1 MKGDFSRQTFA
12 AVKHYAKVL
21 MQQGRVQLDADWN
34 EQQSITEHRLTTE
47 SKDVVGASGAPQRN
61 AGFQITTAADG
72 KTLIIG
78 HGRYYV
84 DGILCENENDI
95 GYLNQPDFPNAQDV
109 VAQLTAAQATAAIIY
124 LDVWHRHVTALEDPL
139 MRETALGGPDTA
151 TRVRTVWQVKAL
163 SAKPPG
169 GGGVSCGD
177 PLTDWD
183 NL

>member
-12 AVKHYAKVL
+12 AAKQYAKVL
-21 MQQGRVQLDADWN
+21 MQQGRDKLNADWN
-34 EQQSITEHRLTTE
+34 EQQSITEHRRTTE

-124 LDVWHRHVTALEDPL
+124 LDVWHRHITPLEDPL
-139 MRETALGGPDTA
+139 MRETALAGPPTPPRTPTA
-151 TRVRTVWQVKAL
+151 APRQ
-163 SAKPPG
+163 PPPPHPPPPPRP
-169 GGGVSCGD
+169 
-177 PLTDWD
+177 PLPHP
-183 NL
+183 